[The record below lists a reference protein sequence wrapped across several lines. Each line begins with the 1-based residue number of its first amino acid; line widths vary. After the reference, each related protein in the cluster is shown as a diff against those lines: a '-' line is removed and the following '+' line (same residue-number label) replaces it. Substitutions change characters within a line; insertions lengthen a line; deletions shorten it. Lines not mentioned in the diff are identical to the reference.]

1 MNLPSDTPKLPKL
14 IFLAG
19 DAILLVTAWFI
30 WTDAKTP
37 TVGMPLVAVVVCVG
51 LACALGVIP
60 FMTEYARRQDEALD
74 NRQRSLQALAAT
86 IAGASEQVAIA
97 ATGLQGISEAAQ
109 ENLDKSEKVAED
121 IKAQMAELRTLLAA
135 AKRDD
140 GEAAVRLEAVAKKV
154 AKAAADFEAVAAK
167 AAETAARAS
176 EAARAAPVRAPV
188 VVPEP
193 PPVPPVKMVEIRPA
207 VAASSMPFDFPAPA
221 PLPLAAPLPVAPTP
235 KVATPPVE
243 PFSGPAPAAE
253 APAPAEPAT
262 IRPAE
267 EVAAAAPAPRRRA
280 PRKPAPLPEAP
291 APEAASGPAA
301 AEPSPAPPEIAEP
314 AISADGATRLVVT
327 AYIGI
332 GNRLFIR
339 GEGPGLSWGKGVPL
353 TFVSIGKWR
362 WETNDAAGAV
372 RFKLYK
378 NDEVEC
384 TALGTRTVEPGAQQ
398 DLTASF

>member
-291 APEAASGPAA
+291 
-301 AEPSPAPPEIAEP
+301 
-314 AISADGATRLVVT
+314 ISADGATRLVVT